1 VVTRRSG
8 RETLHFL
15 NPVPIRLV
23 HDRWTDKDTERQAS
37 APAGDVEREGAGG
50 AWSEALSDLK
60 ALLETGTSLR
70 G

>member
-8 RETLHFL
+8 RETLHVL
-15 NPVPIRLV
+15 NPVPVRLV

-37 APAGDVEREGAGG
+37 ALAGDVEREGAGG
-50 AWSEALSDLK
+50 ARSGVRSDLK
-60 ALLETGTSLR
+60 TLLETGTSLR